1 MHCDKKLHFIKK
13 KVARL
18 IADQKELEFGC
29 KFYIYHCPECFR
41 YHLTRMS
48 PKAVKVAKKRI
59 RIYKSK
65 NSKKS

>member
-18 IADQKELEFGC
+18 IADQKEIEFGC

-41 YHLTRMS
+41 YHLTKMS
-48 PKAVKVAKKRI
+48 PKKVKNVKKKI
-59 RIYKSK
+59 RKKKKK
-65 NSKKS
+65 NSK